1 MAVVAVNL
9 REINLRREDIDAE
22 VKIKNVTNNIN
33 LTNLKQVD
41 FPLSDAGKALVFSFE
56 YKSDYEMSEPK
67 EGVLGTIYM
76 SGDVLFTEKKK
87 VLDSALKSWKDKQKV
102 DDEVLLPVLQAA
114 FNTVNIEA
122 IYLSRKVLLPSPI
135 QLPQIAP
142 QKK

>member
-1 MAVVAVNL
+1 MAVIAVNL
-9 REINLRREDIDAE
+9 REINLKREDIDAE

-41 FPLSDAGKALVFSFE
+41 FPLSDTGKALVFSFE

-76 SGDVLFTEKKK
+76 AGDVLFTEKKK
-87 VLDSALKSWKDKQKV
+87 LLESALKSWKDKQKV

>member
-41 FPLSDAGKALVFSFE
+41 FPLSDTGKALVFSFE